1 MNRLGHNISAYSL
14 LLILVA
20 GILAGCT
27 NPKVTPGTERV
38 GEAGI
43 AADGVD
49 SPGGNAKLVATLKQH
64 NRAEAFESEHTSQV
78 SDSAGVRKEASE
90 KAAVVIPSPIKN
102 KRLPVRFDVSA
113 LDVPAQQFFMSLV
126 EGTKVNILVHPT
138 VTGTISIRL
147 KSVTMEQALK
157 AVRDVYGYDY
167 VKKSYGYQIIPLK
180 LQSRI
185 FRVNYLNIN
194 RSGNSSTLVSSGQV
208 SFASGGSSEDSS
220 GDSEESEGTIQSSQ
234 IQTTTESNFWTNL
247 EVVLSK
253 LVGGHSENSVVV
265 DSQAGLIYVRAF
277 PDAMNSVEEFLRQA
291 EEGLH
296 RQVIIEAKILEVSL
310 SDGFESGIQWDT
322 FGAGYGG
329 QLTGSSKEVSAFQ
342 ESASLLSLVDKS
354 VEGIVGIGIN
364 VPDFTG
370 VIQLLESHGDVK
382 VLSSPRIAT
391 VNNQKAVIKVGTD
404 EFFVT
409 NVTNSTTTSAAGSTA
424 NPEVSLTPF
433 FSGIAL
439 DVTPH
444 VGRDGEVIL
453 HVHPTITTV
462 EEKIKNIGV
471 GEGELVLP
479 LAFSSIRES
488 DSIIRAKDGQI
499 VVIGGLMQDRT
510 AKLNSGVP
518 GLSRI
523 PWLGRLFKQERN
535 QKTRSELVILLRP
548 KVVGAIEP
556 FDDYE
561 LLEQRFPDYMK
572 QYYQGGQ

>member
-1 MNRLGHNISAYSL
+1 MTSNVELESKIARIM
-14 LLILVA
+14 LILIV
-20 GILAGCT
+20 GGLLACSNPRIDSNASVSGELKNKEHIT
-27 NPKVTPGTERV
+27 EKQIADFSQNKNNNLDKKPIKIQESVNPKKNLPEET
-38 GEAGI
+38 GI
-43 AADGVD
+43 SNAIV
-49 SPGGNAKLVATLKQH
+49 SPSSGPAKHLAI
-64 NRAEAFESEHTSQV
+64 N
-78 SDSAGVRKEASE
+78 
-90 KAAVVIPSPIKN
+90 
-102 KRLPVRFDVSA
+102 FDVSA
-113 LDVPAQQFFMSLV
+113 VDVPAQQFFMSLV
-126 EGTKVNILVHPT
+126 EGTKVNILVHPS

-167 VKKSYGYQIIPLK
+167 IKKPYGYQIIPLK

-185 FRVNYLNIN
+185 FRVNYLNVN

-208 SFASGGSSEDSS
+208 SFASGAESSDTESSGSSE
-220 GDSEESEGTIQSSQ
+220 ESTSTIQSSQ
-234 IQTTTESNFWTNL
+234 VKTITESNFWSTL
-247 EVVLSK
+247 EDILGKIIGSGK
-253 LVGGHSENSVVV
+253 EGSVVV
-265 DSQAGLIYVRAF
+265 DPQAGLIYVRAY
-277 PDAMNSVEEFLRQA
+277 PDAMASVEDFLRQA

-322 FGAGYGG
+322 FGVGYNG
-329 QLTGSSKEVSAFQ
+329 QLASSSKKISAFQ
-342 ESASLLSLVDKS
+342 ESASLLSLVDNS
-354 VEGIVGIGIN
+354 VEGIVGIGVN
-364 VPDFTG
+364 LSDFTS

-409 NVTNSTTTSAAGSTA
+409 NITNSTTTSAAGSTA

-444 VGRDGEVIL
+444 VGADGEVIL

-499 VVIGGLMQDRT
+499 VVIGGLMQDRST
-510 AKLNSGVP
+510 RLNSGVP
-518 GLSRI
+518 GLSKI
-523 PWLGRLFKQERN
+523 PGLGRLFKQERN
-535 QKTRSELVILLRP
+535 VKVRSELVILLRP
-548 KVVGAIEP
+548 RVVGAIEALK
-556 FDDYE
+556 DYP

-572 QYYQGGQ
+572 QYYDNAQ

>member
-1 MNRLGHNISAYSL
+1 M
-14 LLILVA
+14 LILTV
-20 GILAGCT
+20 GGLLACSNARINSNASVSGELKNKEHIT
-27 NPKVTPGTERV
+27 EKQSADFSQNNSVNLDKKPIKIQESVNPKKDLPEET
-38 GEAGI
+38 GI
-43 AADGVD
+43 SNAIVSPSAA
-49 SPGGNAKLVATLKQH
+49 PTKHL
-64 NRAEAFESEHTSQV
+64 
-78 SDSAGVRKEASE
+78 
-90 KAAVVIPSPIKN
+90 AVN
-102 KRLPVRFDVSA
+102 FDVSA
-113 LDVPAQQFFMSLV
+113 VDVPAQQFFMSLV
-126 EGTKVNILVHPT
+126 EGTKVNILVHPS

-167 VKKSYGYQIIPLK
+167 IKKPYGYQIIPLK

-208 SFASGGSSEDSS
+208 SFASGAESADTESS
-220 GDSEESEGTIQSSQ
+220 GNSEESTSTIQSSQ
-234 IQTTTESNFWTNL
+234 VKTITESNFWSTL
-247 EVVLSK
+247 ENILGKIIGSSK
-253 LVGGHSENSVVV
+253 EGSVVV
-265 DSQAGLIYVRAF
+265 DPQAGLIYVRAY
-277 PDAMNSVEEFLRQA
+277 PDAMASVEDFLRQA

-322 FGAGYGG
+322 FGVGYNG
-329 QLTGSSKEVSAFQ
+329 QLASSSKKISAFQ
-342 ESASLLSLVDKS
+342 ESASLLSLVDNS
-354 VEGIVGIGIN
+354 VEGIVGIGVN
-364 VPDFTG
+364 LSDFTS

-409 NVTNSTTTSAAGSTA
+409 NITNSTTTSAAGSTA

-444 VGRDGEVIL
+444 VGADGEVIL

-499 VVIGGLMQDRT
+499 VVIGGLMQDRST
-510 AKLNSGVP
+510 RLNSGVP
-518 GLSRI
+518 GLSKI
-523 PWLGRLFKQERN
+523 PGLGRLFKQERN
-535 QKTRSELVILLRP
+535 VKVRSELVILLRP
-548 KVVGAIEP
+548 RVVGAIEALE
-556 FDDYE
+556 DYP

-572 QYYQGGQ
+572 QYYDNAQ

>member
-1 MNRLGHNISAYSL
+1 MTSNVELKRKIARIM
-14 LLILVA
+14 LILTV
-20 GILAGCT
+20 GGLLACSNARINSNASVSGELKNKEHIT
-27 NPKVTPGTERV
+27 EKQSADFSQNNSVNLDKKPIKIQESVNPKKDLPEET
-38 GEAGI
+38 GI
-43 AADGVD
+43 SNAIVSPSAA
-49 SPGGNAKLVATLKQH
+49 PTKHL
-64 NRAEAFESEHTSQV
+64 
-78 SDSAGVRKEASE
+78 
-90 KAAVVIPSPIKN
+90 AVN
-102 KRLPVRFDVSA
+102 FDVSA
-113 LDVPAQQFFMSLV
+113 VDVPAQQFFMSLV
-126 EGTKVNILVHPT
+126 EGTKVNILVHPS

-167 VKKSYGYQIIPLK
+167 IKKPYGYQIIPLK

-208 SFASGGSSEDSS
+208 SFASGAESSDTESSGSSE
-220 GDSEESEGTIQSSQ
+220 ESTSTIQSSQ
-234 IQTTTESNFWTNL
+234 VKTTTESNFWSTL
-247 EVVLSK
+247 ENILGKIIGSSK
-253 LVGGHSENSVVV
+253 EGSVVV
-265 DSQAGLIYVRAF
+265 DPQAGLIYVRAY
-277 PDAMNSVEEFLRQA
+277 PDAMASVEDFLRQA

-322 FGAGYGG
+322 FGVGYNG
-329 QLTGSSKEVSAFQ
+329 QLASSSKKISAFQ
-342 ESASLLSLVDKS
+342 ESASLLSLVDNS
-354 VEGIVGIGIN
+354 VEGIVGIGVN
-364 VPDFTG
+364 LSDFTS

-409 NVTNSTTTSAAGSTA
+409 NITNSTTTSAAGSTA

-444 VGRDGEVIL
+444 VGADGEVIL

-499 VVIGGLMQDRT
+499 VVIGGLMQDRST
-510 AKLNSGVP
+510 RLNSGVP
-518 GLSRI
+518 GLSKI
-523 PWLGRLFKQERN
+523 PGLGRLFKQERN
-535 QKTRSELVILLRP
+535 VKVRSELVILLRP
-548 KVVGAIEP
+548 RVVGAIEALE
-556 FDDYE
+556 DYP

-572 QYYQGGQ
+572 QYYDNAQ

>member
-1 MNRLGHNISAYSL
+1 MTSNVELESKIARIM
-14 LLILVA
+14 LILIV
-20 GILAGCT
+20 GGLLACSNPRIDSNASVSGELKNKEHIT
-27 NPKVTPGTERV
+27 EKQIADFSQNKNNNLDKKPIKIQESVNPKKNLPEET
-38 GEAGI
+38 GI
-43 AADGVD
+43 SNAIV
-49 SPGGNAKLVATLKQH
+49 SPSSGPAKHLAI
-64 NRAEAFESEHTSQV
+64 N
-78 SDSAGVRKEASE
+78 
-90 KAAVVIPSPIKN
+90 
-102 KRLPVRFDVSA
+102 FDVSA
-113 LDVPAQQFFMSLV
+113 VDVPAQQFFMSLV
-126 EGTKVNILVHPT
+126 EGTKVNILVHPS

-167 VKKSYGYQIIPLK
+167 IKKPYGYQIIPLK

-185 FRVNYLNIN
+185 FRVNYLNVN

-208 SFASGGSSEDSS
+208 SFASGAESSDTESSGSSE
-220 GDSEESEGTIQSSQ
+220 ESTSTIQSSQ
-234 IQTTTESNFWTNL
+234 VKTITESNFWSTL
-247 EVVLSK
+247 EDILGKIIGSGK
-253 LVGGHSENSVVV
+253 EGSVVV
-265 DSQAGLIYVRAF
+265 DPQAGLIYVRAY
-277 PDAMNSVEEFLRQA
+277 PDAMASVEDFLRQA

-322 FGAGYGG
+322 FGVGYNG
-329 QLTGSSKEVSAFQ
+329 QLASSSKKISAFQ
-342 ESASLLSLVDKS
+342 ESASLLSLVDNS
-354 VEGIVGIGIN
+354 VEGIVGIGVN
-364 VPDFTG
+364 LSDFTS

-409 NVTNSTTTSAAGSTA
+409 NITNSTTTSAAGSTA

-444 VGRDGEVIL
+444 VGADGEVIL

-499 VVIGGLMQDRT
+499 VVIGGLMQDRST
-510 AKLNSGVP
+510 RLNSGVP
-518 GLSRI
+518 GLSKI
-523 PWLGRLFKQERN
+523 PGLGRLFKQERN
-535 QKTRSELVILLRP
+535 VKVRSELVILLRP
-548 KVVGAIEP
+548 RVVGAIEALE
-556 FDDYE
+556 DYP

-572 QYYQGGQ
+572 QYYDNAQ

>member
-1 MNRLGHNISAYSL
+1 
-14 LLILVA
+14 
-20 GILAGCT
+20 
-27 NPKVTPGTERV
+27 
-38 GEAGI
+38 
-43 AADGVD
+43 
-49 SPGGNAKLVATLKQH
+49 
-64 NRAEAFESEHTSQV
+64 
-78 SDSAGVRKEASE
+78 
-90 KAAVVIPSPIKN
+90 
-102 KRLPVRFDVSA
+102 
-113 LDVPAQQFFMSLV
+113 MSLV
-126 EGTKVNILVHPT
+126 EGTKVNILVHPS

-167 VKKSYGYQIIPLK
+167 IKKPYGYQIIPLK

-194 RSGNSSTLVSSGQV
+194 RSGDSSTLVSSGQV
-208 SFASGGSSEDSS
+208 SFASGAESADTESSGSSE
-220 GDSEESEGTIQSSQ
+220 ESTSTIQSSQ
-234 IQTTTESNFWTNL
+234 VKTITESNFWSTL
-247 EVVLSK
+247 ENILGKIIGSSK
-253 LVGGHSENSVVV
+253 EGSVVV
-265 DSQAGLIYVRAF
+265 DPQAGLIYVRAY
-277 PDAMNSVEEFLRQA
+277 PDAMASVEDFLRQA

-322 FGAGYGG
+322 FGVGYNG
-329 QLTGSSKEVSAFQ
+329 QLASSSKKISAFQ
-342 ESASLLSLVDKS
+342 ESASLLSLVDNS
-354 VEGIVGIGIN
+354 VEGIVGIGVN
-364 VPDFTG
+364 LSDFTS

-409 NVTNSTTTSAAGSTA
+409 NITNSTTTSAAGSTA

-444 VGRDGEVIL
+444 VGADGEVIL

-499 VVIGGLMQDRT
+499 VVIGGLMQDRST
-510 AKLNSGVP
+510 RLNSGVP
-518 GLSRI
+518 GLSKI
-523 PWLGRLFKQERN
+523 PGLGRLFKQERN
-535 QKTRSELVILLRP
+535 VKVRSELVILLRP
-548 KVVGAIEP
+548 RVVGAIEALE
-556 FDDYE
+556 DYP

-572 QYYQGGQ
+572 QYYDNAQ

>member
-1 MNRLGHNISAYSL
+1 MTSNVELESKIARIM
-14 LLILVA
+14 LILIV
-20 GILAGCT
+20 GGLLACSNPRIDSNASVSGQLKNKEHIT
-27 NPKVTPGTERV
+27 EKQSADFSQNKNKNLDKKPIKIRESVNPKTNLPEET
-38 GEAGI
+38 GI
-43 AADGVD
+43 SNAIVSPSAAA
-49 SPGGNAKLVATLKQH
+49 AKHL
-64 NRAEAFESEHTSQV
+64 
-78 SDSAGVRKEASE
+78 
-90 KAAVVIPSPIKN
+90 AVN
-102 KRLPVRFDVSA
+102 FDVSA
-113 LDVPAQQFFMSLV
+113 VDVPAQQFFMSLV
-126 EGTKVNILVHPT
+126 EGTKVNILVHPS

-167 VKKSYGYQIIPLK
+167 IKKPYGYQIIPLK

-208 SFASGGSSEDSS
+208 SFASGAESSDTESSGSSE
-220 GDSEESEGTIQSSQ
+220 ESTSTIQSSQ
-234 IQTTTESNFWTNL
+234 VKTTTESNFWSTL
-247 EVVLSK
+247 ENILGKIIGSSK
-253 LVGGHSENSVVV
+253 EGSVVV
-265 DSQAGLIYVRAF
+265 DPQAGLIYVRAY
-277 PDAMNSVEEFLRQA
+277 PDAMASVEDFLRQA

-322 FGAGYGG
+322 FGVGYNG
-329 QLTGSSKEVSAFQ
+329 QLASSSKKISAFQ
-342 ESASLLSLVDKS
+342 ESASLLSLVDNS
-354 VEGIVGIGIN
+354 VEGIVGIGVN
-364 VPDFTG
+364 LADFTS

-409 NVTNSTTTSAAGSTA
+409 NITNSTTTSAAGSTA

-444 VGRDGEVIL
+444 VGADGEVIL

-499 VVIGGLMQDRT
+499 VVIGGLMQDRST
-510 AKLNSGVP
+510 RLNSGVP
-518 GLSRI
+518 GLSKI
-523 PWLGRLFKQERN
+523 PGLGRLFKQERN
-535 QKTRSELVILLRP
+535 VKVRSELVILLRP
-548 KVVGAIEP
+548 RVVGAIEALE
-556 FDDYE
+556 DYP

-572 QYYQGGQ
+572 QYYDNAQ

>member
-1 MNRLGHNISAYSL
+1 MTSNVELESKIARIM
-14 LLILVA
+14 LILIV
-20 GILAGCT
+20 GGLLACSNPRIDSNASVSGELKNKEHIT
-27 NPKVTPGTERV
+27 EKQIADFSQIKNNNLDKKPIKIQESVNPKKNLPEETEISNAIV
-38 GEAGI
+38 
-43 AADGVD
+43 
-49 SPGGNAKLVATLKQH
+49 SPSSGPAKHLAI
-64 NRAEAFESEHTSQV
+64 N
-78 SDSAGVRKEASE
+78 
-90 KAAVVIPSPIKN
+90 
-102 KRLPVRFDVSA
+102 FDVSA
-113 LDVPAQQFFMSLV
+113 VDVPAQQFFMSLV
-126 EGTKVNILVHPT
+126 EGTKVNILVHPS

-167 VKKSYGYQIIPLK
+167 IKKPYGYQIIPLK

-185 FRVNYLNIN
+185 FRVNYLNVN

-208 SFASGGSSEDSS
+208 SFASGAESSDTESSGSSE
-220 GDSEESEGTIQSSQ
+220 ESTSTIQSSQ
-234 IQTTTESNFWTNL
+234 VKTITESNFWSTL
-247 EVVLSK
+247 EDILGKIIGSGK
-253 LVGGHSENSVVV
+253 EGSVVV
-265 DSQAGLIYVRAF
+265 DPQAGLIYVRAY
-277 PDAMNSVEEFLRQA
+277 PDAMASVEDFLRQA

-322 FGAGYGG
+322 FGVGYNG
-329 QLTGSSKEVSAFQ
+329 QLASSSKKISAFQ
-342 ESASLLSLVDKS
+342 ESASLLSLVDNS
-354 VEGIVGIGIN
+354 VEGIVGIGVN
-364 VPDFTG
+364 LADFTS

-409 NVTNSTTTSAAGSTA
+409 NITNSTTTSAAGSTA

-444 VGRDGEVIL
+444 VGADGEVIL

-499 VVIGGLMQDRT
+499 VVIGGLMQDRST
-510 AKLNSGVP
+510 RLNSGVP
-518 GLSRI
+518 GLSKI
-523 PWLGRLFKQERN
+523 PGLGRLFKQERN
-535 QKTRSELVILLRP
+535 VKVRSELVILLRP
-548 KVVGAIEP
+548 RVVGAIEALK
-556 FDDYE
+556 DYP

-572 QYYQGGQ
+572 QYYDNAQ

>member
-1 MNRLGHNISAYSL
+1 MTSNVELK
-14 LLILVA
+14 LLIIRIVL
-20 GILAGCT
+20 ILT
-27 NPKVTPGTERV
+27 V
-38 GEAGI
+38 GGLFAC
-43 AADGVD
+43 
-49 SPGGNAKLVATLKQH
+49 SNAKIDSSASVNGEFKDKGHTTEKQITA
-64 NRAEAFESEHTSQV
+64 NSPNKNGNL
-78 SDSAGVRKEASE
+78 DK
-90 KAAVVIPSPIKN
+90 KPIKVEERAHSKRLKEEARDSN
-102 KRLPVRFDVSA
+102 SIVAPSTRSTKRLPINFDVSA
-113 LDVPAQQFFMSLV
+113 IDVPAQQFFMSLV
-126 EGTKVNILVHPT
+126 EGTKVNILVHPS

-157 AVRDVYGYDY
+157 AVRDVYGFDY
-167 VKKSYGYQIIPLK
+167 IKKTYGYQIIPLK

-208 SFASGGSSEDSS
+208 SFASGAGSSDTEST
-220 GDSEESEGTIQSSQ
+220 GGSEGSTNTIQSSQ
-234 IQTTTESNFWTNL
+234 VKTTTESNFWSTL
-247 EVVLSK
+247 EDILGKIIASGK
-253 LVGGHSENSVVV
+253 EGSVVV
-265 DSQAGLIYVRAF
+265 DPQAGLIYVRAY
-277 PDAMNSVEEFLRQA
+277 PDIMASVEDFLRQA

-310 SDGFESGIQWDT
+310 SEGFESGIQWDT
-322 FGAGYGG
+322 FGMGYNG
-329 QLTGSSKEVSAFQ
+329 QLSSSSRKVSAFQ
-342 ESASLLSLVDKS
+342 ESASLLSLVDSS
-354 VEGIVGIGIN
+354 VEGIVGIGVN
-364 VPDFTG
+364 LADFSS

-409 NVTNSTTTSAAGSTA
+409 NITNSTTTSAAGSTA

-444 VGRDGEVIL
+444 IGADGEVIL

-510 AKLNSGVP
+510 TRLSSGVP
-518 GLSRI
+518 GLSKI
-523 PWLGRLFKQERN
+523 PVLGRLFRQERN
-535 QKTRSELVILLRP
+535 VKVRSELVILLRP
-548 KVVGAIEP
+548 RVVGAVQPLEDFP
-556 FDDYE
+556 
-561 LLEQRFPDYMK
+561 LLEQRFPNYMK
-572 QYYQGGQ
+572 QYYEDGQ